1 MEKAPSQVTVSIPFI
16 FLKPRGRSSANP
28 KKAQFPVSFS
38 GLLKVCKKLFQ
49 GYGEVRSIWSTD
61 GELVQRLEDIIPGS
75 TYLVSSIDPD
85 MKPVEALRPV
95 SLEEKPRLEPVFSSE
110 SYNRLFGSAQAEGA
124 LSLRKADEGS
134 PARKQFQGGKRRR
147 RESPGKDEAGTGL
160 ERSASPARGR
170 CGNWMDASEGSLAR
184 SRASAEVS
192 ESGDGGASVGRGKGS
207 AKRRLGMDVSEGSV
221 GRERRR
227 GDEDGVRRGRS
238 ARNEETPD
246 AVETPKRRRGDE
258 DGVRRGRIARNE
270 EVPDAVE
277 TPNRRKDGGT
287 PKRTAQSRESR
298 SLTPSGRRMNGSR
311 AGTPT
316 TKKRPMDAWDDA
328 SDEQE
333 ELGGG
338 TPKGRRGTPVRGSG
352 MGRSPGRSSAVRWGN
367 RTEDTYSEDDDH
379 SMERQD
385 SPGGRQARDQERVMD
400 VGALMGLINGTIGE
414 GSMDSKAR
422 NAFAKSEL
430 WVQELL
436 SAAPQY
442 EQQHEQIWFH
452 KGHEMFSAQ
461 SIPADTEIC
470 GYEDIS
476 KFCQSVISSHRFIH
490 AGGVDYNMQVA
501 IVGPRQSGKSH
512 ILSVFA
518 DEVMLEFA
526 MNGLWKKTFFMFVN
540 FSLLTPFVSDLAE
553 FYHHFVD
560 DVLGSLVWQR
570 PILEKWLSRLRAF
583 FLSATTSKSCPRL
596 PINSKFYQDN
606 PHLAL
611 ALQKVV
617 AKLWEFWNDPCALSQ
632 WMSTV
637 FLLPSLI
644 AEASGF
650 QSVFYFIDNLD
661 YADLDLFHPAPFTES
676 KNHGFVVEY
685 LKFAIRRGNFVVTSE
700 DQTKL
705 QELLTQ
711 VEVGGTDL
719 YHSLH
724 IVSPLNVITE
734 PDQRSVKI
742 DVQGEKVP
750 FNLTIDHCCG
760 IPAYVA
766 LWKELNDA
774 IDNINL
780 GDIEEDERQMLTH
793 VYAQH
798 LLDTIFC
805 LPNNEPVFVTGVRR

>member
-1 MEKAPSQVTVSIPFI
+1 MEKAPTQVTVSVPFI
-16 FLKPRGRSSANP
+16 FLKPRGRSSAHP

-38 GLLKVCKKLFQ
+38 GLLRVCKKLFQ

-75 TYLVSSIDPD
+75 TYLVSSLDPD
-85 MKPVEALRPV
+85 MRPVEALRPV
-95 SLEEKPRLEPVFSSE
+95 SLEEKPRIEPVFSSE
-110 SYNRLFGSAQAEGA
+110 SYNRLFGNAQAEGGA
-124 LSLRKADEGS
+124 LSLKKDEAS
-134 PARKQFQGGKRRR
+134 PARKQWQGGKRRR
-147 RESPGKDEAGTGL
+147 RESPGKDEGL
-160 ERSASPARGR
+160 ERSGSPARGR
-170 CGNWMDASEGSLAR
+170 RGNWMEASDAR

-192 ESGDGGASVGRGKGS
+192 ESGDGASLGRGKVQGGS
-207 AKRRLGMDVSEGSV
+207 AKRRLGMEMSEGSV

-227 GDEDGVRRGRS
+227 GGVEDGLRRT
-238 ARNEETPD
+238 RNEEVPDSVSTPN
-246 AVETPKRRRGDE
+246 RRRGGDE
-258 DGVRRGRIARNE
+258 DGVRRGRNE
-270 EVPDAVE
+270 DAVS
-277 TPNRRKDGGT
+277 TPRRKDGGT
-287 PKRTAQSRESR
+287 PKRTM
-298 SLTPSGRRMNGSR
+298 TPSGRRMNGSG

-316 TKKRPMDAWDDA
+316 TKKRMIDPWDDT
-328 SDEQE
+328 SEEQE
-333 ELGGG
+333 ERGGG
-338 TPKGRRGTPVRGSG
+338 TPKQRRGMRSGTPGRGSG
-352 MGRSPGRSSAVRWGN
+352 MSKSPGRSSAVRWGN

-379 SMERQD
+379 SMERQE
-385 SPGGRQARDQERVMD
+385 SPGGRQVRDQSRVMD

-436 SAAPQY
+436 SAAPEY
-442 EQQHEQIWFH
+442 EQQQEQIWFH
-452 KGHEMFSAQ
+452 KGHEIFGAQ
-461 SIPADTEIC
+461 SIATDTEIC

-476 KFCQSVISSHRFIH
+476 RCCQSVIANHRFIH

-512 ILSVFA
+512 MLSVFA

-526 MNGLWKKTFFMFVN
+526 MNGLWKKTFFMFLN
-540 FSLLTPFVSDLAE
+540 FSLLTPFVNDLAE
-553 FYHHFVD
+553 FYNHFVD
-560 DVLGSLVWQR
+560 DVLRSLVWQR
-570 PILEKWLSRLRAF
+570 PILEKWLPRLRVF
-583 FLSATTSKSCPRL
+583 FVSATTSKSCPRL

-617 AKLWEFWNDPCALSQ
+617 AKLWEFWNDPGALSQ

-637 FLLPSLI
+637 FLLPSLL

-700 DQTKL
+700 DQDKL

-724 IVSPLNVITE
+724 VVTPLNVITE
-734 PDQRSVKI
+734 PDKRSIKI

-774 IDNINL
+774 IDGINL
-780 GDIEEDERQMLTH
+780 GDIEEDEREMLTQ

-798 LLDTIFC
+798 LLDTLFR